1 MPRTK
6 NRAAERT
13 TKLVRERGPISIGR
27 AAVPDP
33 GAIERFAE
41 LGQQFRKLWHELHQ
55 CHERD
60 ARQHLLQELQRVLTE
75 ADALVQ
81 RFNEDFRYWES
92 NSPG

>member
-6 NRAAERT
+6 HRGVKRIRDVA
-13 TKLVRERGPISIGR
+13 RERGTSVAGAIPDSSAIGR
-27 AAVPDP
+27 FV
-33 GAIERFAE
+33 E

-60 ARQHLLQELQRVLTE
+60 ARQRLLQELQRVLTE

-81 RFNEDFRYWES
+81 RFHEDFRYWES
-92 NSPG
+92 NSRD